1 MKLEVF
7 SPIVAEAEIR
17 RYTLVGDDIYVRRY
31 TNSTVPEWYRQ
42 LISDIIATDA
52 TITNLDSVISYLET
66 LPAGYDQQILNL
78 QNEDVTI
85 NASIQSLVTT
95 TGSHTA
101 AIANLDITKVDAT
114 SASAIALST
123 VATYF
128 NDGSAGSWFNNQIS
142 TYASDISTNAMNIS
156 TLNSTYNDL
165 SVRLEDTRKVTA
177 GAYSEWDGT
186 STPLLGQFKYENNQW
201 YQYLGG
207 TVGPN
212 NDGWQIT
219 SEAAIKNTVDDTN
232 SELTTFAATV
242 NSELT
247 DLQSQIDGN
256 ITSWFHTYDTEYVST
271 DATYQSTQT
280 GVNLVRCDL
289 VWHVDTMYVFLSE
302 IDTQNIDLN
311 LETYPSA
318 GRWRAVTNLAPDVKN
333 YPAGQWT
340 TNEERNNHLGDLA
353 YNLVTGYAY
362 RWTYEDL
369 EDDPDQ
375 GFIYGWVL
383 ITDTDVTSVLTA
395 AAKAQDT
402 ADGKRIVFFQATV
415 PTNIIGSNGYITA
428 ITDGDLWVVS
438 ANTGSFVKGEIYAYV
453 TGTLEGIDGTD
464 WVLSTRYTA
473 AINAVQNDLN
483 TWRTTTYSSFVT
495 DIQNQVD
502 GKAESYYRETM
513 PHPEGT
519 NSAYAVWVGDLW
531 KVPSNNNE
539 YIYQLVGSTYKWVLT
554 DVPDIVYDEIDTK
567 KTIYTGTSVPSL
579 PNLNDMWITAV
590 GTVGYDDEEI
600 YTWNGSSWVKP
611 TKYTDDTAANRTVRA
626 FSAVLA
632 SHPTAQGEGDLW
644 TVTDQWYTA
653 STGTTY
659 GTTKTEYGRVVKR
672 YTSGSWVTVAN
683 ETRKLFS
690 DVAWAGYASSLLY
703 DPVSGGITGWE
714 YGDGG
719 TASGIN
725 TRSEFKI
732 NADIFKVANG
742 TENYVPFTVN
752 TVDHVVEFNGK
763 VSFTNITDT
772 PTINKTW
779 VQTTQPSTG
788 MIAGDTW
795 IDTDDN
801 NKMYSY
807 DGTTWNPV
815 GAGIKTYLQT
825 TAPTTNLSVGDIW
838 VDSDG
843 NYKQYRYNG
852 TSFVAIAYNPATAVN
867 AGTTTIN
874 GGKITTGSVT
884 ATQIAANSITAD
896 KLDVANLSA
905 ITANI
910 GTVTAGVL
918 YDNTW
923 DGTTYK
929 MKIDL
934 NNGEIHIV

>member
-123 VATYF
+123 VASYF

-375 GFIYGWVL
+375 GLIYGWL
-383 ITDTDVTSVLTA
+383 ILTDTDITSVLAA

-402 ADGKRIVFFQATV
+402 ADGKRITFYQNTI
-415 PTNIIGSNGYITA
+415 PQNITGSNGYIV
-428 ITDGDLWVVS
+428 IISEGDLWIPS
-438 ANTGSFVKGEIYAYV
+438 DTNLEPTYVKEDLYIY
-453 TGTLEGIDGTD
+453 
-464 WVLSTRYTA
+464 
-473 AINAVQNDLN
+473 
-483 TWRTTTYSSFVT
+483 
-495 DIQNQVD
+495 
-502 GKAESYYRETM
+502 K
-513 PHPEGT
+513 EGT
-519 NSAYAVWVGDLW
+519 G
-531 KVPSNNNE
+531 
-539 YIYQLVGSTYKWVLT
+539 
-554 DVPDIVYDEIDTK
+554 
-567 KTIYTGTSVPSL
+567 
-579 PNLNDMWITAV
+579 
-590 GTVGYDDEEI
+590 
-600 YTWNGSSWVKP
+600 WVKA

-626 FSAVLA
+626 FSTILA
-632 SHPTAQGEGDLW
+632 SPPTAESEGDLW
-644 TVTDQWYTA
+644 TVTNQWYTA

-929 MKIDL
+929 MKIEL